1 MNTLTEI
8 ELEKIHAHP
17 QNPRKDLGDLTEL
30 AESIRKNGIMQNL
43 TVISGHFEDGEF
55 VTGDYT
61 LLIGHRRCE
70 AARLAGI
77 EKVPCKVVEDM
88 SNKEQVSIMLE
99 ENMQRSDL
107 TIWEQANGFQMM
119 LDLGDSIQGITEKTG
134 FSETT
139 IKHRLEIAK
148 LSKKAVEAPAKEG
161 FQLSIS
167 DYITLEKLKNVKD
180 RNKILQKV
188 TSSKDLKWKVEK
200 AVEDATKEKN
210 KKILEGLL
218 KAANIK
224 KSKHSTWESCV
235 EKKLEINLLKDPPKD
250 LMKYKDMEYCESW
263 SWYTIIKVKD
273 SKKKELSK
281 EELER
286 KAREQRI
293 KKGKAFLR
301 EIFKDMDS
309 FVKLVVK
316 GGVKTDEV
324 KLADA
329 WKWLSSRGSYVNK
342 TCAIHYFYDGEDNI
356 YCLKDEQKEA
366 YEKQWDGLTPMQ
378 QMFCNIVRALNDGAS
393 DNSIMDWYGKY
404 NKAAADRIKKA
415 CNILEYYGFG
425 LTEEQDLF
433 LDGKGELFE

>member
-43 TVISGHFEDGEF
+43 TVIPGHFEDGEF
-55 VTGDYT
+55 VSGDYT

-161 FQLSIS
+161 FQLSIA

-180 RNKILQKV
+180 RNKVLQEA
-188 TSSKDLKWKVEK
+188 TSSKELKWKVEK
-200 AVEDATKEKN
+200 AVEEATKEKN
-210 KKILEGLL
+210 KEIVAKLL
-218 KAANIK
+218 KAADIK
-224 KSKHSTWESCV
+224 RSKHSTWEQCV
-235 EKKLEINLLKDPPKD
+235 EKKLEINLLKDLPKD
-250 LMKYKDMEYCESW
+250 LMKYKDCEYCESY
-263 SWYTIIKVKD
+263 SWITIIKIKD
-273 SKKKELSK
+273 SKKKELTK

-286 KAREQRI
+286 KARDQRI
-293 KKGKAFLR
+293 KKAKAYQN
-301 EIFKDMDS
+301 EIIKDMDS
-309 FVKLVVK
+309 FVKLVVN
-316 GGVKTDEV
+316 GGVKTDDS
-324 KLADA
+324 KMADA
-329 WKWLSSRGSYVNK
+329 WQWLTDNNQYVNN
-342 TCAIHYFYDGEDNI
+342 TCAIHYFYDSDD
-356 YCLKDEQKEA
+356 YLYSLKDDDREA
-366 YEKQWDGLTPMQ
+366 YPKKWAALTPFQ
-378 QMFCNIVRALNDGAS
+378 QMLCNIIKELH
-393 DNSIMDWYGKY
+393 NSGNSTVDWQGNYSEKTAV
-404 NKAAADRIKKA
+404 KIKKVKE
-415 CNILEYYGFG
+415 ILEYYGFG

-433 LDGKGELFE
+433 LDGKGEFFE

>member
-17 QNPRKDLGDLTEL
+17 QNPRKDLGDLSEL
-30 AESIRKNGIMQNL
+30 SESIKKNGIMQNL
-43 TVISGHFEDGEF
+43 TVIPGHFENGEF
-55 VTGDYT
+55 VSGDYT

-161 FQLSIS
+161 FQLSIA

-180 RNKILQKV
+180 RNKVLQEA
-188 TSSKDLKWKVEK
+188 TSSKELKWKVER
-200 AVEDATKEKN
+200 AVEEATKEKN
-210 KKILEGLL
+210 KKIIEELL
-218 KAANIK
+218 KAAGIK
-224 KSKHSTWESCV
+224 KAKVSQWDSRV
-235 EKKLEINLLKDPPKD
+235 ERKLDINLLKDPPKD

-273 SKKKELSK
+273 AKKKELSK

-286 KAREQRI
+286 KARDQRI
-293 KKGKAFLR
+293 KKGKAFLK

-316 GGVKTDEV
+316 GGVKTDET
-324 KLADA
+324 KTADA

-342 TCAIHYFYDGEDNI
+342 DCAIHYFYDEEDNF

-366 YEKQWDGLTPMQ
+366 YEKQWDELTPLQ
-378 QMFCNIVRALNDGAS
+378 QMLCNIIKALRNG
-393 DNSIMDWYGKY
+393 NLNTIVDWQGKY
-404 NKAAADRIKKA
+404 TKESADKIKQA
-415 CNILEYYGFG
+415 CHILEYYGFG

>member
-43 TVISGHFEDGEF
+43 TVIPGHFEDGEF
-55 VTGDYT
+55 VSGDYT

-139 IKHRLEIAK
+139 IRHRLEIAK

-180 RNKILQKV
+180 RNKVLQEA

-200 AVEDATKEKN
+200 AVEEATKEKN
-210 KKILEGLL
+210 KKIIMGLL
-218 KAANIK
+218 EAAGIK
-224 KSKHSTWESCV
+224 KAKVSQWDSRV
-235 EKKLEINLLKDPPKD
+235 ERKLDINLVKDPPKD
-250 LMKYKDMEYCESW
+250 LMKYKGMEYCECYS
-263 SWYTIIKVKD
+263 SIIILKLKEPE
-273 SKKKELSK
+273 KKQLTK

-293 KKGKAFLR
+293 KKTKAYLK
-301 EIFKDMDS
+301 EIVKDMDS
-309 FVKLVVK
+309 FVRMIVK
-316 GGVKTDEV
+316 GAVKVDDT
-324 KLADA
+324 KLPDA
-329 WKWLSSRGSYVNK
+329 WKWLSGTGQYVNSV
-342 TCAIHYFYDGEDNI
+342 CAIRYFFDKEDFI
-356 YCLKDEQKEA
+356 YSLKEDEREA
-366 YEKQWDGLTPMQ
+366 YAKKWDELTPMQ
-378 QMFCNIVRALNDGAS
+378 QMLCNIIKALRDG
-393 DNSIMDWYGKY
+393 NLNTIVDWCGKY
-404 NKAAADRIKKA
+404 TKESADKIKQA
-415 CNILEYYGFG
+415 CHILEYYGFG

>member
-210 KKILEGLL
+210 KKIIEELL
-218 KAANIK
+218 KAAGIK

-404 NKAAADRIKKA
+404 NKAAADRIKVA

>member
-17 QNPRKDLGDLTEL
+17 QNPRKDLGDLSEL
-30 AESIRKNGIMQNL
+30 SESIKKNGIMQNL
-43 TVISGHFEDGEF
+43 TVIPGHFENGEF
-55 VTGDYT
+55 VSGDYT

-180 RNKILQKV
+180 RNKILQEV

-200 AVEDATKEKN
+200 AVEDTTKEKN
-210 KKILEGLL
+210 KKIIEELL
-218 KAANIK
+218 KAAGIK

-250 LMKYKDMEYCESW
+250 LMKYKDCEYCESW

-273 SKKKELSK
+273 S
-281 EELER
+281 
-286 KAREQRI
+286 
-293 KKGKAFLR
+293 
-301 EIFKDMDS
+301 
-309 FVKLVVK
+309 
-316 GGVKTDEV
+316 
-324 KLADA
+324 
-329 WKWLSSRGSYVNK
+329 
-342 TCAIHYFYDGEDNI
+342 
-356 YCLKDEQKEA
+356 
-366 YEKQWDGLTPMQ
+366 
-378 QMFCNIVRALNDGAS
+378 
-393 DNSIMDWYGKY
+393 
-404 NKAAADRIKKA
+404 
-415 CNILEYYGFG
+415 
-425 LTEEQDLF
+425 
-433 LDGKGELFE
+433 